1 MMKNKLKVVIDT
13 NVVLSAL
20 RSLNGA
26 SNKLM
31 TLLGTDKFIPCIS
44 IGLILEYEDVLSRK
58 LHNLNKIQVK
68 QFLDYICLVSE
79 QTKVH
84 FLWRPTLKDPR
95 DHMLLE
101 LAVAARASYIIT
113 YNIVDFKEANKFNIE
128 IIRPRDFLD
137 LIGEPS

>member
-1 MMKNKLKVVIDT
+1 MRTNLKVIIDT

-31 TLLGTDKFIPCIS
+31 TLVGTDKFIPCIS

-58 LHNLNKIQVK
+58 LHNLSKNQVK

-79 QTKVH
+79 HTKVH
-84 FLWRPTLKDPR
+84 FLWRPTLKDPS
-95 DHMLLE
+95 DDMLLE

-113 YNIVDFKEANKFNIE
+113 YNTVDFKGLHKFNMEAIK
-128 IIRPRDFLD
+128 PRDFLVKV
-137 LIGEPS
+137 GELS

>member
-1 MMKNKLKVVIDT
+1 MKKKMRVIIDT

-44 IGLILEYEDVLSRK
+44 IGLILEYEDVLSRRI
-58 LHNLNKIQVK
+58 HNLNKTQVK

-79 QTKVH
+79 HTKIH
-84 FLWRPTLKDPR
+84 FLWRPTLKDPS
-95 DHMLLE
+95 DDMLLE
-101 LAVAARASYIIT
+101 LAVAASASYIIT
-113 YNIVDFKEANKFNIE
+113 YNIVDFREAKKFNIE
-128 IIRPRDFLD
+128 IIKPKDFLN
-137 LIGEPS
+137 LIGELQ